1 MPRDL
6 LQRLP
11 RWKSDGSP
19 RIVVETSRMI
29 LERGTLVMVKKPQG
43 YSWITTKF
51 IGKVGII
58 TMSLNDKSVRKPDSQ
73 IMVYFPEGKEFF
85 FFEDELVEIA

>member
-1 MPRDL
+1 
-6 LQRLP
+6 
-11 RWKSDGSP
+11 
-19 RIVVETSRMI
+19 MI
-29 LERGTLVMVKKPQG
+29 LERGSLVMVKKPQG

-51 IGKVGII
+51 IGRVGII